1 MELLK
6 QTFDVEEIVFDKS
19 EFSEIEIDANVVCGV
34 FCFRGLKEDICQ
46 ISKEI
51 KKHAITKEE
60 VRVEKYVEGIYEVVS
75 WKNEPISFYQN
86 IMKRYPYVKVIGLC
100 ANTAIY
106 EIYSESGYGYFTGMK
121 RIGWTVRHHE
131 DPWWLREKPGQDYI
145 AEIWEMEDCSRYYQN
160 EQARTFRSVFRGE
173 WTIVDYVIQKDGVYY
188 SLQQKKSMSN
198 RRNECAANK
207 SITLTECKKQWR
219 VKKEEGSYRLLKY
232 LGNSEQVFIPGVINH
247 CPVKVGRD
255 LFIKDWRYINETV
268 KSIVVG
274 EGVQLIEDAA
284 FYNCARVEYIFIP
297 NTLKSIGSSAFFGCY
312 MLRHDIIISN
322 TLFCVA
328 PTIHRRRY
336 RVKENVSEIA
346 HSAFTLGFNI
356 QEIDFNSNIRK
367 MGDLPSGMKT
377 FIMPDSVEEISP
389 NFCSVMTELEKIV
402 LSSRLKEIP
411 EGAFDF
417 CPKLVEV
424 ILPKSVRKIG
434 DFAFRNTVCKF
445 SKEKLSDADE
455 IVIPPTVEEI
465 GGYESFVEA
474 EKIAVFDT
482 LKKWRFRHCRIEV
495 IDQKNYIIEVY
506 SARDY
511 QLKYKLWITHV
522 GEDESLREELCH
534 IWKSGAEIDFERYD
548 RLISQYKIFE
558 NKMMYAIMRLRY
570 QYKLENAHKEK
581 LTGFYLR
588 NRGRA
593 RFAFREQKNQEAM
606 KIISELDDI
615 LGYNSG
621 DVFNGK
627 VR

>member
-6 QTFDVEEIVFDKS
+6 QTFDIEEI
-19 EFSEIEIDANVVCGV
+19 EFNTGEFTEVEIDTNVVCGV
-34 FCFRGLKEDICQ
+34 FCFRGLEGDICQ
-46 ISKEI
+46 IAEEI
-51 KKHAITKEE
+51 TKHAIAKEQ
-60 VRVEKYVEGIYEVVS
+60 VRVEKYVEGIYEVIS
-75 WKNEPISFYQN
+75 WKSQPISFYQN
-86 IMKRYPYVKVIGLC
+86 ILKRYPYVKVIGLC
-100 ANTAIY
+100 ADVGIY
-106 EIYSESGYGYFTGMK
+106 ELYSESGCGYFTGME

-131 DPWWLREKPGQDYI
+131 EPWWFREKPGQDYI
-145 AEIWEMEDCSRYYQN
+145 AEIWEMEDCGRNYQD

-173 WTIVDYVIQKDGVYY
+173 WTIVDYVIQKDGVCY
-188 SLQQKKSMSN
+188 SLQQKKTMPN
-198 RRNECAANK
+198 RMDEFVANK

-219 VKKEEGSYRLLKY
+219 VKKEDGSYHLLKY
-232 LGNSEQVFIPGVINH
+232 LGISEHVFIPGVINH
-247 CPVKVGRD
+247 CPVIVGRD

-284 FYNCARVEYIFIP
+284 FYNCARVEHIFIP
-297 NTLKSIGSSAFFGCY
+297 DTVKSVGNYVFCGCY

-322 TLFCVA
+322 TLFCVV

-336 RVKENVSEIA
+336 RVKENISEIA
-346 HSAFTLGFNI
+346 HSAFVLAFNI
-356 QEIDFNSNIRK
+356 QEIEFNSKVRK

-389 NFCSVMTELEKIV
+389 FFCSCKTKLEKIV

-411 EGAFDF
+411 ENAFDF

-434 DFAFRNTVCKF
+434 DYAFKNTVCKI
-445 SKEKLSDADE
+445 SREKLSDADE

-465 GGYESFVEA
+465 GCESFVES

-482 LKKWRFRHCRIEV
+482 LKKWSFRHWRIEG

-522 GEDESLREELCH
+522 GEDESFREELCH

-548 RLISQYKIFE
+548 RLFSQYKIFK
-558 NKMMYAIMRLRY
+558 NKMLYAIMRLRY
-570 QYKLENAHKEK
+570 QYKIENAHKEK
-581 LTGFYLR
+581 LAGFYLR

-593 RFAFREQKNQEAM
+593 RFVFREQKNQEAM
-606 KIISELDDI
+606 KIMSELDDI
-615 LGYNSG
+615 LGSNPS
-621 DVFNGK
+621 DICNGK

>member
-6 QTFDVEEIVFDKS
+6 QTFDVEEIVLDRS
-19 EFSEIEIDANVVCGV
+19 EFSEIEIDTNVACGV
-34 FCFRGLKEDICQ
+34 FCFRGLEEDICS
-46 ISKEI
+46 IAEEI
-51 KKHAITKEE
+51 KKHAIAEDM
-60 VRVEKYVEGIYEVVS
+60 VRVEKYVAGIYEVVS
-75 WKNEPISFYQN
+75 YKSQPISFYQN
-86 IMKRYPYVKVIGLC
+86 ILKRYPYVKVIGLC
-100 ANTAIY
+100 ADVGIY
-106 EIYSESGYGYFTGMK
+106 ELYSESGCGYFTGME

-131 DPWWLREKPGQDYI
+131 EPWWFREKPGQDYI

-173 WTIVDYVIQKDGVYY
+173 WTIVDYVIQKDGVCY
-188 SLQQKKSMSN
+188 SLQQKKTMPN
-198 RRNECAANK
+198 RMDEFVANK

-219 VKKEEGSYRLLKY
+219 VKKEDGSYHLLKY
-232 LGNSEQVFIPGVINH
+232 LGISEHVFIPGVINH
-247 CPVKVGRD
+247 CPVIVGRD

-284 FYNCARVEYIFIP
+284 FYNCARVEHIFFP
-297 NTLKSIGSSAFFGCY
+297 DTVKSVGNYVFCGCY

-322 TLFCVA
+322 TLFYVA

-336 RVKENVSEIA
+336 RVKENISEIA
-346 HSAFTLGFNI
+346 HSAFVLAFNI
-356 QEIDFNSNIRK
+356 QEIEFNSKVRK

-389 NFCSVMTELEKIV
+389 FFCSCKTKLEKIV

-411 EGAFDF
+411 ENAFDF

-434 DFAFRNTVCKF
+434 DYAFKNTVCKI
-445 SKEKLSDADE
+445 SREKLSDADE

-465 GGYESFVEA
+465 GCESFVEA

-482 LKKWRFRHCRIEV
+482 LKKWSFRHWRIEG

-522 GEDESLREELCH
+522 GEDESFREELCH

-548 RLISQYKIFE
+548 RLFSQYKIFE
-558 NKMMYAIMRLRY
+558 NKMLYAIMRLRY
-570 QYKLENAHKEK
+570 PYKIENAHKEK
-581 LTGFYLR
+581 LAGFYLR

-593 RFAFREQKNQEAM
+593 RFVFREQKNQEVM
-606 KIISELDDI
+606 KIMSELDDI
-615 LGYNSG
+615 LGSNPS
-621 DVFNGK
+621 DICNGK